1 MPSDNKITFKE
12 VEHIAELA
20 RIELTEEEKRKFSGE
35 LSDVLGYVKQ
45 LGEADTK
52 NIEPVSQVTGL
63 VNVLRDDVAENCGE
77 DAKGIMIKNFP
88 EEKNGYIKVK
98 QVKQD

>member
-1 MPSDNKITFKE
+1 MPKDKKISLQE

-20 RIELTEEEKRKFSGE
+20 RIELTKEEREKFSDE

-45 LGEADTK
+45 LQEVDTK

-63 VNVLRDDVAENCGE
+63 VNVVREDIAEDFGE
-77 DAKGIMIKNFP
+77 DSKKIMIENFP
-88 EEKNGYIKVK
+88 EEKGGCIKVR
-98 QVKQD
+98 QVM